1 MGHIHT
7 HSFKNN
13 LINYIVTMIYLFLL
27 LACPKTA
34 DMSNQTEQPKP
45 PSAEMI
51 EYIHTEH
58 EVERSDPYY
67 WIKHKS
73 DPAVIKYVEDENTY
87 TESISAPLAP
97 LRETLFQEL
106 LGRIQETDSSVPYKD
121 GEYWYYTRTEEGKEY
136 SIYCRKFQSLES
148 AEEIILDVNVLA
160 QDLDYFD
167 LGDLS
172 LSQDHNLIAYSSDTN
187 GREIYSVFVKDLR
200 TGEILD
206 DQITD
211 ISGSLMWA
219 NDNKSLFFSRTD
231 AALRPDRIFR
241 YTLGQNDS
249 ETLVFEETD
258 EKFRVGF
265 WRGSSERFLYF
276 YSAST
281 LTTEV
286 YYLDA
291 DTPEE
296 PPTVISPRHD
306 GMEYWPED
314 HEEDFIILTNDCD
327 DSEGHHT
334 NCALNN
340 KVVRTPILKPN
351 RTNWIEEIPHREDVQ
366 ILGVENYKAHW
377 VLSERANGLDQFR
390 VIDFKNGTDYIIPLP
405 EPAYVI
411 WGSYNPNFETRS
423 FRFGY
428 SSLVSPP
435 STYELDLDTGNQ
447 VLLKERPVKNYDRTL
462 YTSDRIAYPSHD
474 GTLIPVSIV
483 YRSDIDRSKPQALY
497 LYAYGSYG
505 SSMDPYFSSSRLS
518 LLDRGVV
525 FAMAHVRGGGEMGRQ
540 WYEDGKFLNKK
551 NTFLD
556 FIAASEGLIQE
567 NFTSPD
573 KLAIIGGSAG
583 GLLIGATIN
592 MRPELYHAAVADVPF
607 VDVVTTM
614 FDENIPLTTEEWEE
628 WGNPQEREYFD
639 YMLSYSPYDNV
650 TEQDYPHLLVTSGL
664 NDPRVQYWEPTKWVA
679 KLRDNKTDDNQ
690 LLLRTNMGAG
700 HGGNSGRY
708 GYLKDIAFEYAFLLE
723 KWNLAY

>member
-1 MGHIHT
+1 
-7 HSFKNN
+7 
-13 LINYIVTMIYLFLL
+13 MIY
-27 LACPKTA
+27 
-34 DMSNQTEQPKP
+34 
-45 PSAEMI
+45 
-51 EYIHTEH
+51 
-58 EVERSDPYY
+58 
-67 WIKHKS
+67 
-73 DPAVIKYVEDENTY
+73 
-87 TESISAPLAP
+87 
-97 LRETLFQEL
+97 
-106 LGRIQETDSSVPYKD
+106 
-121 GEYWYYTRTEEGKEY
+121 EEK
-136 SIYCRKFQSLES
+136 
-148 AEEIILDVNVLA
+148 
-160 QDLDYFD
+160 
-167 LGDLS
+167 
-172 LSQDHNLIAYSSDTN
+172 
-187 GREIYSVFVKDLR
+187 
-200 TGEILD
+200 
-206 DQITD
+206 
-211 ISGSLMWA
+211 
-219 NDNKSLFFSRTD
+219 
-231 AALRPDRIFR
+231 
-241 YTLGQNDS
+241 
-249 ETLVFEETD
+249 D

-291 DTPEE
+291 DTPENT
-296 PPTVISPRHD
+296 PTVISPRHD

-314 HEEDFIILTNDCD
+314 HEDSFIILTNDCD
-327 DSEGHHT
+327 DSEGNHT

-366 ILGVENYKAHW
+366 ILSVESYKAHW

-390 VIDFKNGTDYIIPLP
+390 VIDFKKGTDYIIPLP

-411 WGSYNPNFETRS
+411 WGNYNPNFETRS

-447 VLLKERPVKNYDRTL
+447 TLLKERPVKNYDRTL
-462 YTSDRIAYPSHD
+462 YTSDRINYPSHD

-497 LYAYGSYG
+497 LYGYGSYG

-518 LLDRGVV
+518 LLDRGVI

-567 NFTSPD
+567 KYTSPD

-583 GLLIGATIN
+583 GLLIGASIN
-592 MRPELYHAAVADVPF
+592 MRPELFHAAVADVPF

-650 TEQDYPHLLVTSGL
+650 IEQDYPHLLVTSGL

-679 KLRDNKTDDNQ
+679 KLRDNKTDTNQ

-723 KWNLAY
+723 KWDLAY